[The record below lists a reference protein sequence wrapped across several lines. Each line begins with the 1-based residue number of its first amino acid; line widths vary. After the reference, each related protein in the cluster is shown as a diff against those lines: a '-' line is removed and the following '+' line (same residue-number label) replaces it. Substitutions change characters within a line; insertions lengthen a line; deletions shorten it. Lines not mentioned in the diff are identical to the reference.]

1 MARIKALIFDMDG
14 VLIDAKDW
22 HYEALNRALELFGM
36 PISRYDHLV
45 TYDGLPTSEK
55 LSMLSRERGLPLGLH
70 ALLKDLKQ
78 QYTMQLIHAHC
89 KPVFQHQYALARL
102 RDEGYRLALCSNS
115 IARTIELMLDK
126 ADLAKYF
133 EFFLSNQDVSRPKP
147 HPEMYQIAIARLQ
160 VSARESL
167 VIEDNENGVK
177 AATDAGAHV
186 LRVAGV
192 EDVYYEAI
200 KHRIREREEQNA

>member
-1 MARIKALIFDMDG
+1 MVRIKALIFDMDG
-14 VLIDAKDW
+14 VLIDARDW

-45 TYDGLPTSEK
+45 TYDGLPTSAK
-55 LSMLSRERGLPLGLH
+55 LSMLSRERGLPSELH
-70 ALLKDLKQ
+70 PLLNDLKQ
-78 QYTMQLIHAHC
+78 QYTMQLIHGRC

-115 IARTIELMLDK
+115 IAKTIELMLDK

-133 EFFLSNQDVSRPKP
+133 EFFLSNQDVTRPKP
-147 HPEMYQIAIARLQ
+147 HPEMYQKAIARLQ
-160 VSARESL
+160 VGAGESL

-177 AATDAGAHV
+177 SAIDAGAHV
-186 LRVAGV
+186 LRVASV
-192 EDVYYEAI
+192 EDVHYEAI
-200 KHRIREREEQNA
+200 KHRIRELEEQNA